1 MGLHAIHED
10 GTLHWRCLGLAAKCQ
25 NPITIH
31 VTHEDVKWHPSDDGF
46 VVLPP
51 CSKCG
56 SQMTVK
62 VSFSEEDLA
71 ADNALQYGMIPQAMT
86 VPHAITGELIP
97 VMIPALMPIGA
108 NPAIAKHQKLA
119 ELMEQHG
126 KVKPVQVPEGQP
138 DDTARG

>member
-1 MGLHAIHED
+1 MALHSIHED

-31 VTHEDVKWHPSDDGF
+31 VSHEGVQWHPIDGGF
-46 VVLPP
+46 VVMPP

-56 SQMTVK
+56 AQMTVK

-86 VPHAITGELIP
+86 VPHAITGDSP
-97 VMIPALMPIGA
+97 RHDSCPDANRCKSSHSQTPKTCRTDGA
-108 NPAIAKHQKLA
+108 TRKSKASTSTR
-119 ELMEQHG
+119 G
-126 KVKPVQVPEGQP
+126 
-138 DDTARG
+138 TAR